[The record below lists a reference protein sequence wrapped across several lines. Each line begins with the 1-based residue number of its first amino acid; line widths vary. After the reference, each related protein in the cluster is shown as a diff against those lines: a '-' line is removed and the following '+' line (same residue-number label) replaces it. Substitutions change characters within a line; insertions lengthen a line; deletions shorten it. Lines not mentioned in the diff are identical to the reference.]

1 MSDYEDIMRLAG
13 VEDFEE
19 SLDPELS
26 VEEDEEYLVEEEP
39 DENRVF
45 SSKQELDKAIQ
56 NDYNTYPHWF
66 FAFDKKQFDDGFK
79 KLGLER
85 GVDKVISI
93 GAGGYIPV
101 KYKEEFE
108 AMCEKHEKWK
118 KEFRKQRRMKKD

>member
-1 MSDYEDIMRLAG
+1 M
-13 VEDFEE
+13 V
-19 SLDPELS
+19 
-26 VEEDEEYLVEEEP
+26 
-39 DENRVF
+39 
-45 SSKQELDKAIQ
+45 
-56 NDYNTYPHWF
+56 
-66 FAFDKKQFDDGFK
+66 FK